1 MGTGSGK
8 RRTVEKRDNM
18 KKLNQTFYV
27 QGGLG
32 HSGEYPTL
40 AQAKRAAQNAANE
53 TGRAVTVREDW
64 DEPPKR
70 IRVGGSYRMS
80 NGKHVYRVPFMA
92 RPKSGAGRSNPTAA
106 NPSDSVL
113 KGATVLGSVRNSRGQ
128 VTGLRVR
135 LRPGAGG
142 AGGTGRVGG
151 AVKRTNPTGARK
163 GKWYSAGKRA
173 AKSGKYANKQD
184 AWSMGRA
191 KPTGA
196 AGAAAQAAFF
206 DGWRDAGYRTNPPI
220 LKLPLHAMKHENERE
235 RYPNGVSISAKRI
248 SGRSYGYTV
257 HYDGWRTKLFTAP
270 GAARKFAESQ
280 SKK

>member
-1 MGTGSGK
+1 
-8 RRTVEKRDNM
+8 
-18 KKLNQTFYV
+18 
-27 QGGLG
+27 
-32 HSGEYPTL
+32 
-40 AQAKRAAQNAANE
+40 
-53 TGRAVTVREDW
+53 
-64 DEPPKR
+64 
-70 IRVGGSYRMS
+70 MS

-92 RPKSGAGRSNPTAA
+92 RPKSGAGTVKPNRRQPFRFRSE
-106 NPSDSVL
+106 
-113 KGATVLGSVRNSRGQ
+113 GATVLGSVRNSRGQ

-196 AGAAAQAAFF
+196 AGAAAQAAFLT
-206 DGWRDAGYRTNPPI
+206 DGGCGIQN
-220 LKLPLHAMKHENERE
+220 
-235 RYPNGVSISAKRI
+235 
-248 SGRSYGYTV
+248 
-257 HYDGWRTKLFTAP
+257 
-270 GAARKFAESQ
+270 
-280 SKK
+280 